1 MPTYDYGCNRCGFL
15 WQDVV
20 QSMNDSPKKKCPK
33 CSKNTLERVIYGG
46 AHTFVRGEATT
57 LGQLAE
63 QNSKKLGKY
72 GVEEKEAKKNEQ
84 VKEGL
89 TQYKKELKQIGK
101 MSESQK
107 QRYIDNG

>member
-1 MPTYDYGCNRCGFL
+1 MPTYDYGCNQCGFL

-20 QSMNDSPKKKCPK
+20 QNINDPPKKKCPRCAK
-33 CSKNTLERVIYGG
+33 HTLERVIYGG
-46 AHTFVRGEATT
+46 AHVFIRGEATT

-63 QNSKKLGKY
+63 QNSKRLGKY
-72 GVEEKEAKKNEQ
+72 GVEEKEAKKNKQ

-89 TQYKKELKQIGK
+89 KQHKEGIKQINK